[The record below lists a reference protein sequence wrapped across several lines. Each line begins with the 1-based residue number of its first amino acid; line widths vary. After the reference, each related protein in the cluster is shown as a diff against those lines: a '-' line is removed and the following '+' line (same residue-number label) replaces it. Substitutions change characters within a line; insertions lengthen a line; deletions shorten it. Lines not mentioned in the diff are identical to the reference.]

1 MMVLER
7 NSAPYPQKMKQNK
20 QNKYLLEVDLMWVK
34 PEFKNHKILTKN

>member
-7 NSAPYPQKMKQNK
+7 NSAPYPQKMK